1 QAEDGIRYRNV
12 TGVQTCALSLPLL
25 KGVERL
31 QNVAYLK
38 SLNPLQQR
46 KLSVENQHATR
57 ETQDEVRTEEGMEI
71 TVMNGQNT
79 VRIRCAAR
87 DEWCKGEQGGGGTAD
102 KKEDCRESEG

>member
-1 QAEDGIRYRNV
+1 MKEKRNQKIRNCSGDDGKRKAY
-12 TGVQTCALSLPLL
+12 
-25 KGVERL
+25 

-79 VRIRCAAR
+79 VRIRCAER
-87 DEWCKGEQGGGGTAD
+87 DEWCKGEQGCGGTAD